1 MEPYCS
7 IRKLV
12 VTSKNKAEKEECG
25 KKKEGC
31 RNE

>member
-7 IRKLV
+7 IRELV
-12 VTSKNKAEKEECG
+12 VTSKTKAEKEVYG